1 MIEAPT
7 HTTPDHVAHYYDQN
21 TPRFL
26 RLGGSEEHA
35 AIHRQIWAPGVQDSG
50 QAFLYLNELIARAV
64 SPTIGP
70 SIPFS
75 QSTNLPTSQLP
86 NLPPPQSTTPHL
98 LDLGCGVGGTATW
111 LAQRLGAASNC
122 VRVTGVTNS
131 AVQLGMAV
139 ERAARLGLARQCHF
153 ILADFL
159 ELPEIGP
166 FRSAYAIESF
176 IHAREA
182 GRFFEQAWRW
192 LAPGGRLVICDDFLS
207 EQACPPHA
215 TSRSQAWVRR
225 FERGWHL
232 ESLLPVATVKQLAEE
247 AGFRPVQAT
256 DLTPYLRPFHPLK
269 LGLMKLVTRLPLRSA
284 YWDNL
289 SGGTALQVCIQKG
302 WTEYQ
307 ALVWEKPS
315 TSLPE
320 GS

>member
-7 HTTPDHVAHYYDQN
+7 HTTPDHVARYYDQN

-26 RLGGSEEHA
+26 RLGGSGDHA
-35 AIHRQIWAPGVQDSG
+35 AIHRQIWAPGVQDAG

-64 SPTIGP
+64 SPTIP
-70 SIPFS
+70 TS
-75 QSTNLPTSQLP
+75 QSTI
-86 NLPPPQSTTPHL
+86 PHL

-111 LAQRLGAASNC
+111 LAQRLGGKSNWI
-122 VRVTGVTNS
+122 RVTGVTNS
-131 AVQLGMAV
+131 AVQQRMAV
-139 ERAARLGLARQCHF
+139 ERAARLGLARQCQF

-166 FRSAYAIESF
+166 FSAAYAIESF
-176 IHAREA
+176 IHARQA
-182 GRFFEQAWRW
+182 ACFFERAWRW

-207 EQACPPHA
+207 ERASPAYA
-215 TSRSQAWVRR
+215 TPRSLAWVRR
-225 FERGWHL
+225 FEQGWHL
-232 ESLLPVATVKQLAEE
+232 ESLLPVANVKKLAEE
-247 AGFRPVQAT
+247 AGFRLVQAT

-302 WTEYQ
+302 RTEYQ
-307 ALVWEKPS
+307 ALVWEKPL
-315 TSLPE
+315 TSLADSLP
-320 GS
+320 GGL